1 MNIITH
7 ASVKE
12 RIHVEQII
20 RSQPHMHN
28 SGLVDIVTIPV
39 RKCLGLSMDVYKPVG
54 EVKEPLPII
63 LDVHGGGLIA
73 GRKEQ
78 NRNLGIQLARRG
90 YIVFIPDY
98 RLVPETDIFGQI
110 SDILDALS
118 EFCERLQDEKDIREY
133 LNTAVAIP
141 DSAEVS
147 APIAAKYLRDAA
159 LFEQLVDE
167 TRRNQEENQSDF
179 LTAVSDAV
187 SFIEKSRDVKEWHGL
202 TKDIA
207 ERFAREFM
215 AERNPGRW
223 SGFGEVPES
232 VSLDPINFPINDIY
246 PKGNKPALRMQLI
259 SVTYPSLHRVC
270 ECSIIE
276 DGVDLWARRTLD
288 SMTAG
293 TVEDLVETVLYVARM
308 YERSKCFERIYVNRI
323 QMEKSEYDAIL
334 RHLNDPDSIDDEY
347 RISDVVF
354 AADNTTVSVLWK
366 GNSKDGVSGMVTLAM
381 NGKTV
386 YKTKNTKTFC
396 NHWILPYNGAEYHV
410 LVDVLPKKT
419 VLEET
424 IYVNKPYAERIKKYL
439 RGAEVQGDGSSLS
452 KTAKFS
458 DGFEMDIRCCG
469 GKDDSWTEAIL
480 YDNTGKEV
488 VATEPCD
495 GFTGCWELKDE
506 DTNTVYR
513 AHVMTKSNL
522 N

>member
-1 MNIITH
+1 MKIQKINTGIIITKT
-7 ASVKE
+7 AK
-12 RIHVEQII
+12 
-20 RSQPHMHN
+20 QP
-28 SGLVDIVTIPV
+28 STKIEFSLD
-39 RKCLGLSMDVYKPVG
+39 
-54 EVKEPLPII
+54 E
-63 LDVHGGGLIA
+63 LDV
-73 GRKEQ
+73 
-78 NRNLGIQLARRG
+78 
-90 YIVFIPDY
+90 
-98 RLVPETDIFGQI
+98 
-110 SDILDALS
+110 LS

-147 APIAAKYLRDAA
+147 APVAAKYLRDAA

-179 LTAVSDAV
+179 LTSVSDAV
-187 SFIEKSRDVKEWHGL
+187 SSIEKSRDVKEWHGL

-232 VSLDPINFPINDIY
+232 VSLDPLNFPINDIY

-293 TVEDLVETVLYVARM
+293 TVEDLV
-308 YERSKCFERIYVNRI
+308 RI

-354 AADNTTVSVLWK
+354 AADNTTVSVLWE
-366 GNSKDGVSGMVTLAM
+366 GNSKDGVSGTVTLAV

-386 YKTKNTKTFC
+386 YATKSTKVFC
-396 NHWILPYNGAEYHV
+396 NHWVIPYNGAEYHV

-424 IYVNKPYAERIKKYL
+424 IYVSKPYAERIKKYL

-452 KTAKFS
+452 KT
-458 DGFEMDIRCCG
+458 
-469 GKDDSWTEAIL
+469 IL
-480 YDNTGKEV
+480 GLRLSCTIIPARK
-488 VATEPCD
+488 
-495 GFTGCWELKDE
+495 L
-506 DTNTVYR
+506 
-513 AHVMTKSNL
+513 SSL
-522 N
+522 NPAMALPGAGN

>member
-1 MNIITH
+1 MKIQKINTGIIITKT
-7 ASVKE
+7 AK
-12 RIHVEQII
+12 
-20 RSQPHMHN
+20 QP
-28 SGLVDIVTIPV
+28 SAKIEF
-39 RKCLGLSMDVYKPVG
+39 S
-54 EVKEPLPII
+54 
-63 LDVHGGGLIA
+63 LD
-73 GRKEQ
+73 E
-78 NRNLGIQLARRG
+78 
-90 YIVFIPDY
+90 
-98 RLVPETDIFGQI
+98 
-110 SDILDALS
+110 LDTLS
-118 EFCERLQDEKDIREY
+118 EFCDRLQDEKDIREY
-133 LNTAVAIP
+133 LNTAVTIP

-147 APIAAKYLRDAA
+147 APVAAKYLRDAA

-179 LTAVSDAV
+179 LTAVSEAV
-187 SFIEKSRDVKEWHGL
+187 ASIEKSRDVKEWQGL
-202 TKDIA
+202 TKETA

-215 AERNPGRW
+215 AERNPGCW

-232 VSLDPINFPINDIY
+232 VSLDPLNFPINDIY

-308 YERSKCFERIYVNRI
+308 YERSKCFERIFVNRI
-323 QMEKSEYDAIL
+323 QMEESEYDALI

-347 RISDVVF
+347 QISDVVF
-354 AADNTTVSVLWK
+354 AADNTIVSVLWK

-386 YKTKNTKTFC
+386 YKTKNTKAFC
-396 NHWILPYNGAEYHV
+396 NHWVLPYNGAEYHV

-439 RGAEVQGDGSSLS
+439 RGAEVQGDGSLLS

>member
-1 MNIITH
+1 MKVKKMIKSDVSTFKVGDIIKVRLTDGEK
-7 ASVKE
+7 ALAMAVQQE
-12 RIHVEQII
+12 EDGMIFC
-20 RSQPHMHN
+20 
-28 SGLVDIVTIPV
+28 LVDCLAKEYPMNETCTNEGGYEASDL
-39 RKCLGLSMDVYKPVG
+39 RKKLNG
-54 EVKEPLPII
+54 EILNLFPAELKAMMTPFDNGDLLRLPTEKE
-63 LDVHGGGLIA
+63 
-73 GRKEQ
+73 
-78 NRNLGIQLARRG
+78 
-90 YIVFIPDY
+90 
-98 RLVPETDIFGQI
+98 IFG
-110 SDILDALS
+110 
-118 EFCERLQDEKDIREY
+118 ENYYGEY
-133 LNTAVAIP
+133 ESP
-141 DSAEVS
+141 
-147 APIAAKYLRDAA
+147 Y
-159 LFEQLVDE
+159 
-167 TRRNQEENQSDF
+167 
-179 LTAVSDAV
+179 
-187 SFIEKSRDVKEWHGL
+187 VKQW
-202 TKDIA
+202 
-207 ERFAREFM
+207 
-215 AERNPGRW
+215 
-223 SGFGEVPES
+223 
-232 VSLDPINFPINDIY
+232 Y

-308 YERSKCFERIYVNRI
+308 YERSKCFERIFVNHI
-323 QMEKSEYDAIL
+323 QMEKSEYDVLI
-334 RHLNDPDSIDDEY
+334 RHLNDPDSINDEY
-347 RISDVVF
+347 QISDVVF
-354 AADNTTVSVLWK
+354 AADNTIVSVLWE
-366 GNSKDGVSGMVTLAM
+366 GNSKDGVSGTVTLAV

-386 YKTKNTKTFC
+386 YATKSTKVFC
-396 NHWILPYNGAEYHV
+396 NHWVIPYNGAEYHV

-424 IYVNKPYAERIKKYL
+424 IYVSKPYAERIKKYI

>member
-1 MNIITH
+1 MKIQKINTGILITKT
-7 ASVKE
+7 AK
-12 RIHVEQII
+12 
-20 RSQPHMHN
+20 QP
-28 SGLVDIVTIPV
+28 SAKIEF
-39 RKCLGLSMDVYKPVG
+39 S
-54 EVKEPLPII
+54 
-63 LDVHGGGLIA
+63 LD
-73 GRKEQ
+73 E
-78 NRNLGIQLARRG
+78 
-90 YIVFIPDY
+90 
-98 RLVPETDIFGQI
+98 
-110 SDILDALS
+110 LDALS

-133 LNTAVAIP
+133 LNTAVTIP

-167 TRRNQEENQSDF
+167 TRRNQEENQNDF
-179 LTAVSDAV
+179 LTAVSEAV
-187 SFIEKSRDVKEWHGL
+187 ASIEKSRDVKEWQGL
-202 TKDIA
+202 TKETA

-232 VSLDPINFPINDIY
+232 VSLDPLNFPINDIY

-308 YERSKCFERIYVNRI
+308 YERSKCFERIFVNHI
-323 QMEKSEYDAIL
+323 QMEKSEYDVLI
-334 RHLNDPDSIDDEY
+334 RHLNDPDSINDEY
-347 RISDVVF
+347 QISDVVF
-354 AADNTTVSVLWK
+354 AADNTIVSVLWK
-366 GNSKDGVSGMVTLAM
+366 RNSKDGVSGMVTLAM

-410 LVDVLPKKT
+410 LVNVLPKKT

-424 IYVNKPYAERIKKYL
+424 ICLCTHRVSPGKRYPESESRI
-439 RGAEVQGDGSSLS
+439 
-452 KTAKFS
+452 
-458 DGFEMDIRCCG
+458 
-469 GKDDSWTEAIL
+469 
-480 YDNTGKEV
+480 
-488 VATEPCD
+488 
-495 GFTGCWELKDE
+495 
-506 DTNTVYR
+506 
-513 AHVMTKSNL
+513 
-522 N
+522 

>member
-1 MNIITH
+1 MT
-7 ASVKE
+7 S
-12 RIHVEQII
+12 
-20 RSQPHMHN
+20 
-28 SGLVDIVTIPV
+28 
-39 RKCLGLSMDVYKPVG
+39 
-54 EVKEPLPII
+54 
-63 LDVHGGGLIA
+63 
-73 GRKEQ
+73 
-78 NRNLGIQLARRG
+78 
-90 YIVFIPDY
+90 
-98 RLVPETDIFGQI
+98 
-110 SDILDALS
+110 
-118 EFCERLQDEKDIREY
+118 
-133 LNTAVAIP
+133 
-141 DSAEVS
+141 
-147 APIAAKYLRDAA
+147 
-159 LFEQLVDE
+159 
-167 TRRNQEENQSDF
+167 
-179 LTAVSDAV
+179 
-187 SFIEKSRDVKEWHGL
+187 
-202 TKDIA
+202 
-207 ERFAREFM
+207 
-215 AERNPGRW
+215 
-223 SGFGEVPES
+223 
-232 VSLDPINFPINDIY
+232 
-246 PKGNKPALRMQLI
+246 
-259 SVTYPSLHRVC
+259 PSLHRVC

-308 YERSKCFERIYVNRI
+308 YERSKCFERIFVNRI
-323 QMEKSEYDAIL
+323 QMEESEYDALI

-347 RISDVVF
+347 QISDVVF
-354 AADNTTVSVLWK
+354 AADNTIASVLWK

-386 YKTKNTKTFC
+386 YKTKNTKAFC

>member
-1 MNIITH
+1 MKIQKINTGIIITKT
-7 ASVKE
+7 AK
-12 RIHVEQII
+12 
-20 RSQPHMHN
+20 QP
-28 SGLVDIVTIPV
+28 SAKIEF
-39 RKCLGLSMDVYKPVG
+39 S
-54 EVKEPLPII
+54 
-63 LDVHGGGLIA
+63 LD
-73 GRKEQ
+73 E
-78 NRNLGIQLARRG
+78 
-90 YIVFIPDY
+90 
-98 RLVPETDIFGQI
+98 
-110 SDILDALS
+110 LDALS

-133 LNTAVAIP
+133 LNTAVTIP

-187 SFIEKSRDVKEWHGL
+187 SSIEKSRDVKEWHGL

-232 VSLDPINFPINDIY
+232 VSLDPLNFPINDIY
-246 PKGNKPALRMQLI
+246 PKGNKSALRMQLI

-354 AADNTTVSVLWK
+354 AADNTTISVLWE
-366 GNSKDGVSGMVTLAM
+366 GNSKDGVSGTVTLAV

-386 YKTKNTKTFC
+386 YATKSTKVFC
-396 NHWILPYNGAEYHV
+396 NHWVIPYNGAEYHV

-424 IYVNKPYAERIKKYL
+424 IYVSKPYAERIKKYL

-458 DGFEMDIRCCG
+458 NGFEMDIRCCG

-488 VATEPCD
+488 VVTEPCD

>member
-1 MNIITH
+1 MVNNSNIVNAMVKYHFSDGIHTLPCKVNKQTH
-7 ASVKE
+7 EVFDISGKTQLVKE
-12 RIHVEQII
+12 LVEDDDFSFDSDEEATLFEVYEDLDYAEVEVDGKLYPFQILEMIDEALQDGGMNPIEEYSAVEKSGDYWEAVDGMSLTQCI
-20 RSQPHMHN
+20 RSWRWWELKNSIEHN
-28 SGLVDIVTIPV
+28 RTA
-39 RKCLGLSMDVYKPVG
+39 
-54 EVKEPLPII
+54 
-63 LDVHGGGLIA
+63 IA
-73 GRKEQ
+73 D
-78 NRNLGIQLARRG
+78 
-90 YIVFIPDY
+90 FIGANP
-98 RLVPETDIFGQI
+98 G
-110 SDILDALS
+110 
-118 EFCERLQDEKDIREY
+118 
-133 LNTAVAIP
+133 
-141 DSAEVS
+141 
-147 APIAAKYLRDAA
+147 DAA

-167 TRRNQEENQSDF
+167 TRQNQEENQSDF
-179 LTAVSDAV
+179 LAAVSDAV
-187 SFIEKSRDVKEWHGL
+187 SSIEKSRDVKEWHGL
-202 TKDIA
+202 TKETA

-232 VSLDPINFPINDIY
+232 VSLDPLNFPINDIY

-354 AADNTTVSVLWK
+354 AADNTTVSVLWE
-366 GNSKDGVSGMVTLAM
+366 GNSKDGVSGTVTLAV

-386 YKTKNTKTFC
+386 YATKSTKVFC
-396 NHWILPYNGAEYHV
+396 NHWVIPYNGAEYHV

-424 IYVNKPYAERIKKYL
+424 IYVSKPYAERIKKYL

-480 YDNTGKEV
+480 YDDTGREV

-513 AHVMTKSNL
+513 VHVMTKSNL

>member
-1 MNIITH
+1 M
-7 ASVKE
+7 
-12 RIHVEQII
+12 
-20 RSQPHMHN
+20 
-28 SGLVDIVTIPV
+28 
-39 RKCLGLSMDVYKPVG
+39 
-54 EVKEPLPII
+54 
-63 LDVHGGGLIA
+63 
-73 GRKEQ
+73 
-78 NRNLGIQLARRG
+78 
-90 YIVFIPDY
+90 
-98 RLVPETDIFGQI
+98 
-110 SDILDALS
+110 
-118 EFCERLQDEKDIREY
+118 QDEKDIREY

-167 TRRNQEENQSDF
+167 ARRNQEENQNNF

-187 SFIEKSRDVKEWHGL
+187 AFIEKSRDVKEWHGL
-202 TKDIA
+202 TKDIV

-215 AERNPGRW
+215 AERNPSRW

-259 SVTYPSLHRVC
+259 SVTYPEPSQSLL
-270 ECSIIE
+270 SPALSE

-354 AADNTTVSVLWK
+354 AADNTTVSVLWE
-366 GNSKDGVSGMVTLAM
+366 GNSKDGVSGMVTLAV

-386 YKTKNTKTFC
+386 YATKSTKVFC
-396 NHWILPYNGAEYHV
+396 NHWVIPYNGAEYHV
-410 LVDVLPKKT
+410 LVDVIPKKT

-424 IYVNKPYAERIKKYL
+424 IYVSKPYAERIRKYL

-469 GKDDSWTEAIL
+469 GKDDSGLRLSCTMIPA
-480 YDNTGKEV
+480 GS
-488 VATEPCD
+488 C
-495 GFTGCWELKDE
+495 
-506 DTNTVYR
+506 R
-513 AHVMTKSNL
+513 H
-522 N
+522 

>member
-1 MNIITH
+1 MNIITR
-7 ASVKE
+7 ASLKE

-28 SGLVDIVTIPV
+28 SSLVDIVTIPV

-133 LNTAVAIP
+133 LNTAVTIP

-147 APIAAKYLRDAA
+147 APVAAKYLRDAA

-167 TRRNQEENQSDF
+167 TRQNQEENQSDF
-179 LTAVSDAV
+179 LAAVSDAV
-187 SFIEKSRDVKEWHGL
+187 SSIEKSRDVKEWHGL
-202 TKDIA
+202 TKETA

-232 VSLDPINFPINDIY
+232 VSLDPLNFPINDIY

-354 AADNTTVSVLWK
+354 AADNTTVSVLWE
-366 GNSKDGVSGMVTLAM
+366 GNSKDGVSGTVTLAV

-386 YKTKNTKTFC
+386 YATKSTKVFC
-396 NHWILPYNGAEYHV
+396 NHWVIPYNGAEYHV

-424 IYVNKPYAERIKKYL
+424 IYVSKPYAERIKKYL

-480 YDNTGKEV
+480 YDDTGREV
-488 VATEPCD
+488 AVTEPCD

-513 AHVMTKSNL
+513 VHVMTKSNL